1 MTQTNALPE
10 TRQASGQDN
19 RRKLGN
25 D

>member
-1 MTQTNALPE
+1 MTQTNVLPE

-19 RRKLGN
+19 RRNQEN

>member
-19 RRKLGN
+19 RRNQEN